1 MSRRAQENIVALIL
15 LAIFIAAIVASM
27 GYGPRARLVPVPIA
41 ALGAA
46 FTLLLLVFQNLRP
59 DARLELDL
67 LEVLARKPSVD
78 SNDQSAAPASS
89 IPESGALRFEDLV
102 AIGVVAL
109 LIVLILILGPY
120 VAMFVFTAGY
130 FIAARQYRPLR
141 AVAYA
146 FGYSL
151 LCYLVF
157 TVALDV
163 EFEPSI
169 VGMGLF

>member
-15 LAIFIAAIVASM
+15 LVIFVAAIVASM
-27 GYGPRARLVPVPIA
+27 GYGPRARLVPIPIA
-41 ALGAA
+41 ALGAV

-59 DARLELDL
+59 DTKLELDL
-67 LEVLARKPSVD
+67 LEVLARKPSTD
-78 SNDQSAAPASS
+78 STDLRLAAASS
-89 IPESGALRFEDLV
+89 VPEPGTLRLEDLAV
-102 AIGVVAL
+102 IGVVAL
-109 LIVLILILGPY
+109 LIALMIVLGPY

-130 FIAARQYRPLR
+130 FIAARQYRPLK
-141 AVAYA
+141 AMAYA